1 VNDVV
6 RLYGIPISIMSNRDP
21 RFTSK
26 LWPNLQN
33 ALGTRLKLSMA
44 YHPQIDGQS
53 ERTIQI
59 LEDLLRA
66 RILEFEGHLEDH
78 LPLVEFTY
86 NNSYQTTIGMTPY
99 EALFGRKCRTLVCWH
114 EIGERKLLGPELV
127 HITTDKVKVIKK
139 RMKEAQDRQKSYV
152 NHRRWPLEFSRG
164 DKVFLFEMKG
174 KLAPWYIGLF
184 KILERI
190 GSVAYQLKLPP
201 YLKKIHSIFH
211 MSLLR
216 KVEIDPSRFPIEI
229 KEDLMLE
236 VKPMKILDQSEKE
249 LRIRKFN

>member
-1 VNDVV
+1 MTQSPKCPRYKTEIEHDLPSANRWSIREDHSDI
-6 RLYGIPISIMSNRDP
+6 RRPIEGAHPRIWGTLGRPFTLGGI
-21 RFTSK
+21 
-26 LWPNLQN
+26 
-33 ALGTRLKLSMA
+33 
-44 YHPQIDGQS
+44 
-53 ERTIQI
+53 
-59 LEDLLRA
+59 
-66 RILEFEGHLEDH
+66 H

-127 HITTDKVKVIKK
+127 HITTDKVKVIRK
-139 RMKEAQDRQKSYV
+139 RMKEAQDRQKSYI

-164 DKVFLFEMKG
+164 DKVFRFEMKG

-184 KILERI
+184 EILERI
-190 GSVAYQLKLPP
+190 GSVAYQLKLPL
-201 YLKKIHSIFH
+201 YLEKIHSIFH

-216 KVEIDPSRFPIEI
+216 KVEIDPSWFPIEI
-229 KEDLMLE
+229 KEDLTLE